1 MTRPGVLQLVAE
13 HTSIVCAFA
22 HPKRR
27 EQTSA
32 IRIGAVVSVVG
43 AYGKRSG
50 NLTLRSVK
58 FPLRRDLK
66 YLFYFIFELAL

>member
-32 IRIGAVVSVVG
+32 SRIGAVVGLANVRVVVLNFLWR
-43 AYGKRSG
+43 RS
-50 NLTLRSVK
+50 R
-58 FPLRRDLK
+58 
-66 YLFYFIFELAL
+66 E

>member
-32 IRIGAVVSVVG
+32 SRIGAVVS
-43 AYGKRSG
+43 
-50 NLTLRSVK
+50 L
-58 FPLRRDLK
+58 
-66 YLFYFIFELAL
+66 